1 MSLFTH
7 SAFKD
12 FERTFLLSIMGDDAI
27 IIAAVA
33 KYVITKAMELPKE
46 NLDIA
51 TSQSDF
57 LDTLDILPLLE
68 ASFVQVK
75 GTLGMAI
82 IMDTLLEDAEI
93 IGDHI
98 MVMEEVFVWVMV
110 FKLGAEGKT
119 MLRVEGVEALKAS
132 IALVIFLECLSEI
145 LNFD

>member
-1 MSLFTH
+1 
-7 SAFKD
+7 
-12 FERTFLLSIMGDDAI
+12 MGDDAI